1 MVKQYRR
8 KEIAERRFFFLQVSL
23 LFELDLLDLFL
34 REVYYELNKKNVDG
48 LLLHFKECVIIV
60 LILTVPV

>member
-8 KEIAERRFFFLQVSL
+8 KEIAERRFFLQVNL